1 MKAIL
6 VSVKYDDYLSLAL
19 KYNQHIFEEIIVV
32 TIKTDHDTIVACDR
46 VDNVHCICVDD
57 NEVTKGGAVF
67 NKGHLLNFAVKHLED
82 QQYKGWICST
92 DGDII
97 FSSGFDKKFQEI
109 REQVDTY
116 GVDSDRIMFTAP
128 RYFMPQNVEWIE
140 SFMNKPDVTSTRDE
154 YGKYTG
160 IKYKELTRLSNEGK
174 ERIGLGYCQMYYID
188 TIARIKTHQ
197 AAENPYYYQASD
209 LKSTMGLDT
218 KLIGNF
224 KNSATRKTPP
234 TKKLLDAS
242 NVMDQSG
249 KGAVKRGFNIEITF
263 HHEHVYCC
271 HYESDDF
278 YCLHIGGSGTNQKGR
293 VTARIA

>member
-32 TIKTDHDTIVACDR
+32 TTNTDRDTIEACDKI
-46 VDNVHCICVDD
+46 DNAHCICVDD
-57 NEVTKGGAVF
+57 SEVTKGGAVF
-67 NKGHLLNFAVKHLED
+67 NKGHLLNFAVKYLED

-92 DGDII
+92 DGDIM
-97 FSSGFDKKFQEI
+97 FSSGFDKKFEEI
-109 REQVDTY
+109 KEQVNSC
-116 GVDSDRIMFTAP
+116 GVNSNRIIFTAP
-128 RYFMPQNVEWIE
+128 RYFMPQNIEWVE
-140 SFMNKPDVTSTRDE
+140 SFMSNPDVSSTRDE
-154 YGKYTG
+154 CGNYTG
-160 IKYKELTRLSNEGK
+160 VKYKGLTRLPNEGK

-188 TIARIKTHQ
+188 TVTRIKPHQ
-197 AAENPYYYQASD
+197 AAEYPYYYQASD

-224 KNSATRKTPP
+224 KCSATRKTTP
-234 TKKLLDAS
+234 TEQLLNVS

-249 KGAVKRGFNIEITF
+249 KGEVKPGFNIELTF
-263 HHEHVYCC
+263 RNEHVFCC

-278 YCLHIGGSGTNQKGR
+278 YCLHIGRSWINQKGR
-293 VTARIA
+293 VSARIS